1 MLELTC
7 DHCGKQFEREEW
19 QHNASMKRGRMKTY
33 CSRKCAA
40 DAARSPN
47 VKKTNWRKQIGANK
61 EYCSHC
67 GEQSLTIIESKKNIL
82 GHRYR
87 RKECRNCGIR
97 CSTYEIPADF
107 YDELKT
113 RMASSKDGKANICF
127 NCEHD
132 QINRCGLGFPE
143 YKTDESYDCTHA
155 MFVS

>member
-47 VKKTNWRKQIGANK
+47 
-61 EYCSHC
+61 
-67 GEQSLTIIESKKNIL
+67 
-82 GHRYR
+82 